1 MKFLITSIL
10 VIGSL
15 IITANSFYT
24 PQLENT
30 GKAVFEE
37 SCTSCHTG
45 GFKAWL
51 SGSPEIGDMD
61 DWKSFFEKG
70 LTEMTK
76 NVFEGSKRHE
86 AKGDCDECTEEQI
99 KAAIEYI
106 MAETSE

>member
-1 MKFLITSIL
+1 MKILITSIL

-24 PQLENT
+24 PQPENI
-30 GKAVFEE
+30 GKTVFAE
-37 SCTSCHTG
+37 SCASCHTG

-61 DWKSFFEKG
+61 DWKPFFEKG
-70 LTEMTK
+70 LLEMTK
-76 NVFEGSKRHE
+76 NVFEGSKRHK
-86 AKGDCDECTEEQI
+86 AKGDCEECTKEQI